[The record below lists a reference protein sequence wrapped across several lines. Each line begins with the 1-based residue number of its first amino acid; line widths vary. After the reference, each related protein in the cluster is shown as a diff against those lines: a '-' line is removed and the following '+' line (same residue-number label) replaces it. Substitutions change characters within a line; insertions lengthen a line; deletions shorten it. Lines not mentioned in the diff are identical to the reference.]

1 MKHGHFELVIDKIVV
16 FGMAGSGKTCTVH
29 VLLRLAPPDS
39 RSSTPLMK
47 RPVEVLFVSVDDK
60 KQWKIRTLEET
71 LDTIAE
77 VIKSRMPQQQ
87 AEAQSDAGPASPGQQ
102 PSHTT
107 ASQSP
112 RPTPEKTST
121 STPEA
126 AEKSTPSSEKKPTG
140 VQSEE
145 GEVTLSSLL
154 QSSEVDEGFVSL
166 INSSPLSQ
174 MPILRLRQVLLLDSG
189 GQPQLHEVLPVFLNG
204 ASKFLYVHKLY
215 ESLGKRPMIR
225 YFKKDKVVGEFPAS
239 QTNED
244 TLKLCI
250 RTMSSM
256 SCKNPDLPPS
266 KLLFLATHRDMV
278 AEEELDGVLDALHK
292 KLKEILLPRFKDR
305 IIYCNEKGEEFVFT
319 LNAAKPEKGDRECGE
334 AIRECLNKEEEGSP
348 VVKVPLR
355 WHALYQKLVEV
366 MEGLGKKVLSREQ
379 CRQVA
384 ESIEIEEESC
394 EEALAFFNR
403 LNMLFYFSEHLPEL
417 VFVDP
422 QIVLDKVT
430 ELVEES
436 FRMIQGTTL
445 KATPGERLKFREY
458 GQVTEEFLKEF
469 DSHYEPPLFTAKE
482 LIKLLKGLLVFAD
495 LSEGVYF
502 MPCLLQV
509 VKSEVVSQ
517 YRVSGEKALA
527 LHFPDSGPLLGMF
540 CSTVAYLL
548 SPENSHPCP
557 WKVVTN
563 EAGTP
568 KCLKRNVVQFTI
580 PKMAGTVSL
589 IDHFTHFEIHV
600 CTHPKKMSQMWQ
612 LAHDAVFAGLKK
624 AGKTIGYK
632 NNTPVPAI
640 VCPAHPATPHPA
652 TVDKDCVWT
661 CSQMPSVAYGDV
673 AEDTIPWMSVCNIHC
688 KLLYM
693 YIQQYGKMYHVICFR
708 TCFRVYGTCLVVFL
722 YLTFFLFISA
732 SEATERETS
741 ETTSQ
746 QPTPAGEWSL
756 VVYMVVCVI
765 GKCA

>member
-87 AEAQSDAGPASPGQQ
+87 AEARSDAGPASPSQQ

-121 STPEA
+121 STPES

-145 GEVTLSSLL
+145 GEVSLGSLL

-166 INSSPLSQ
+166 INSCPLSQ

-215 ESLGKRPMIR
+215 ESMGKRPMIR

-266 KLLFLATHRDMV
+266 KLLFLATHRDIV

-334 AIRECLNKEEEGSP
+334 AIRECLNKEEEGRP

-436 FRMIQGTTL
+436 FRMIEGTTL

-458 GQVTEEFLKEF
+458 GQVTEEFLNEF

-509 VKSEVVSQ
+509 VTSEVVSR

-568 KCLKRNVVQFTI
+568 ECLKRNVVQFSV
-580 PKMAGTVSL
+580 PKVTDGTTRSDFAGTVLL

-600 CTHPKKMSQMWQ
+600 DTHKTEEAELWQ

-632 NNTPVPAI
+632 NNIPVPAI
-640 VCPAHPATPHPA
+640 VCPGCPKRGGRPAHSNCPPHPA
-652 TVDKDCVWT
+652 IVENGVWK
-661 CSQMPSVAYGDV
+661 CSGYFGDV
-673 AEDTIPWMSVCNIHC
+673 PADIPWLTYCTIQSEPFCMYLVHHTYT
-688 KLLYM
+688 KLMYM
-693 YIQQYGKMYHVICFR
+693 YNVHIIRLCIHVWHRF
-708 TCFRVYGTCLVVFL
+708 TNT
-722 YLTFFLFISA
+722 SHA
-732 SEATERETS
+732 SKA
-741 ETTSQ
+741 
-746 QPTPAGEWSL
+746 
-756 VVYMVVCVI
+756 
-765 GKCA
+765 